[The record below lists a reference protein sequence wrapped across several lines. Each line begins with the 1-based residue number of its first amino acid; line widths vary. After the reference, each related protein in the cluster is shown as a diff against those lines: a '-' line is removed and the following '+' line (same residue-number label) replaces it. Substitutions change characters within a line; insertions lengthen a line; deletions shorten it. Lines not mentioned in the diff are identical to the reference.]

1 MSEKFPKIRLCQLS
15 VYKDHDLDHDRKV
28 TGWLRWPVN
37 QGCLQIAATTLEKP
51 RKKSF
56 QCTDRFRYGL
66 VIVGII

>member
-1 MSEKFPKIRLCQLS
+1 MSKKFPKIKLCQLS
-15 VYKDHDLDHDRKV
+15 VHKDHDLDHDLEV
-28 TGWLRWPVN
+28 TGVFKVVN